1 MAKIKRTPERERIA
15 EAIVREFGAETA
27 DDALEAIRGILGPT
41 IESMLKAELE
51 AHLGY
56 PSNDKSPKEGANR
69 RNGYTT
75 KKVRSSAGEVE
86 ISVPRDRDATFEPIA
101 VPKGSSDLS
110 DIEGRILSMYARGM
124 SQRDIASTVREIYGF
139 SISAETVS
147 AITDRVWEE
156 LERWRSRPLEP
167 VYAFVFVDC
176 LFVPVKR
183 GRGARNA
190 AVYAMLAYDLEGRKD
205 ILGLWMDESE
215 GAARWMGVF
224 DEIRQRGVEDV
235 LFVSMDGVSGL
246 EEGLRAVF
254 PGAVAQRCIVHMVRN
269 STKYVPQKE
278 MQAFCRSIRAVYG
291 AASLPEAEA
300 AWEAFRAEWSRYR
313 GAVAVWERNISH
325 VWQLFSYGSA
335 VRKVM
340 YATNALESVNASFR
354 KVVRRGCFPDEDA
367 VMKLLYLRVKE
378 LYSRWGEGCHQA
390 GWPQV
395 RNQLLCDEGIRARV
409 EKYM

>member
-1 MAKIKRTPERERIA
+1 MAKIKRTPEQERLA

-75 KKVRSSAGEVE
+75 KRVRSSAGEVE

-110 DIEGRILSMYARGM
+110 DIEGRVLSMYARGM

-215 GAARWMGVF
+215 GAARWMGIF
-224 DEIRQRGVEDV
+224 DEVRQRGVEDV

-278 MQAFCRSIRAVYG
+278 MQAFCRSIRSVYG

-300 AWEAFRAEWSRYR
+300 AWEEFRAEWSRHR

-340 YATNALESVNASFR
+340 YTTNALESVNASFR

-378 LYSRWGEGCHQA
+378 LYSRWGEGCHQT
-390 GWPQV
+390 GWSQV